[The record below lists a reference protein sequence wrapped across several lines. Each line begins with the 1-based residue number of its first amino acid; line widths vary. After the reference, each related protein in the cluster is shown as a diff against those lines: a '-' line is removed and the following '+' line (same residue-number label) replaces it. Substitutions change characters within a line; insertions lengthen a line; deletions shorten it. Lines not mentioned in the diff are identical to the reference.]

1 MAGDAEG
8 RGAAGEAGARRGV
21 GRDKSLEELL
31 LIFMNNAFIKSAI
44 LDGIGDLLSNAI
56 SYTCLTHFGVISD
69 LDKIAKPYANCKQQ
83 QLASWC

>member
-56 SYTCLTHFGVISD
+56 SYTCLTPFGVISD